1 VKENP
6 VADIRPFE
14 LGSFDE
20 EVEVRRELDRLR
32 AEVKAA
38 EGERDRIREQARRE
52 GLELGRKEAGEA
64 AARAERERV
73 ARETAPLAGLLE
85 KAAAAVAD
93 RVQELSA
100 AAERDLLKLALAVAA
115 RVVKAEVRLNPAVAG
130 ENLRR
135 AIELTARR
143 QALRVVV
150 HPEDLALLET
160 WLPDLRRRFADL
172 GQVEFEAS
180 EEVGRGGVVVRTRE
194 GSVDA
199 SVAAQLAELE
209 RGLLG

>member
-1 VKENP
+1 VKEEP
-6 VADIRPFE
+6 VADIRPYE

-20 EVEVRRELDRLR
+20 EVEARRELDRLR
-32 AEVKAA
+32 AEAKAA
-38 EGERDRIREQARRE
+38 EAERDRIREQARRE
-52 GLELGRKEAGEA
+52 GLELGRKEALEA
-64 AARAERERV
+64 ASKAERERV

-85 KAAAAVAD
+85 KAAAGVEA
-93 RVQELSA
+93 RVQELAA
-100 AAERDLLKLALAVAA
+100 AAERDLLGLALAVAGKI
-115 RVVKAEVRLNPAVAG
+115 VKAEVRSNPAAAG

-143 QALRVVV
+143 QELRILA
-150 HPEDLALLET
+150 HPEDLALLEA

-172 GQVEFEAS
+172 GRVDFEAS
-180 EEVGRGGVVVRTRE
+180 ESVGRGGVVVRSRE

-199 SVAAQLAELE
+199 SVASQLAEIE